1 LIANDHEVIR
11 RPMKTQGILMVHLLS
26 SQSTCKRSWLYKLIM
41 VTVIFFLPGLRV
53 SQAQQAMDY
62 AVQANIIYRFT
73 KYIDWPDSKRTGDF
87 IIGIVGESPL
97 TDQLKNFIGNKTA
110 GSQKIVIKKFSSSAG
125 TFDCQ
130 ILFIS
135 EDESDN
141 LRKIAART
149 AGSPILLVSESE
161 GLALKGACIN
171 FIIVSDHLKL
181 EINKN
186 NIEQRNLNIASELL
200 QLGKLVR

>member
-1 LIANDHEVIR
+1 MIAGDLEVVRQPIKTGSIMMVLFPSLKLKR
-11 RPMKTQGILMVHLLS
+11 TRP
-26 SQSTCKRSWLYKLIM
+26 WLDK
-41 VTVIFFLPGLRV
+41 VTLVIVIFFLAGMRQG
-53 SQAQQAMDY
+53 QAQPPMDY

-73 KYIDWPDSKRTGDF
+73 KYIEWPESKRTGDF

-97 TDQLKNFIGNKTA
+97 TEQLQSFIINKTA
-110 GSQKIVIKKFSSSAG
+110 NSRKIVVKKFSSSAEI
-125 TFDCQ
+125 FNCH

-135 EDESDN
+135 DDESDN
-141 LRKIAART
+141 VKKIAART
-149 AGSPILLVSESE
+149 AGDPILLVSESE
-161 GLALKGACIN
+161 GQALRGACIN